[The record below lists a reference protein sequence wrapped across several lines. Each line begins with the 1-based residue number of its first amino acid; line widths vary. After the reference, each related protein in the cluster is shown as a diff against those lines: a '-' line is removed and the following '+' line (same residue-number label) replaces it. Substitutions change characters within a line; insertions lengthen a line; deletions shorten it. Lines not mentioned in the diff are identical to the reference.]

1 MKIINVCM
9 NIASLA
15 IALKN
20 ERRKGAMNNNTLKG
34 NLMSI
39 VCGVYMIVIGLFGLA
54 VSLMATG
61 KELLKIAL
69 GIICKIPDIVR
80 SLEEI
85 IKVVY
90 METKETMADFG
101 TALVVDTRKTVE
113 KASTMI
119 GVFVDVNG
127 YIIGCVL
134 TGLYHIMKAMMK
146 ATDALIFEARRA
158 WDFRTELIVIP
169 VEDEF

>member
-1 MKIINVCM
+1 M
-9 NIASLA
+9 
-15 IALKN
+15 
-20 ERRKGAMNNNTLKG
+20 NNTLKG

-39 VCGVYMIVIGLFGLA
+39 IYGVYMIVIGLFGLT
-54 VSLMATG
+54 VSLMAVG

-69 GIICKIPDIVR
+69 EIICKIPDVVR

-85 IKVVY
+85 LKVVY
-90 METKETMADFG
+90 VEAKETMTDFG
-101 TALVVDTRKTVE
+101 TALVADTKKTAA
-113 KASTMI
+113 KAKTMI

-127 YIIGCVL
+127 YIISCAF

-146 ATDALIFEARRA
+146 IADALTFEARRA
-158 WDFRTELIVIP
+158 WDFRAELVVIP